1 MHAKVG
7 SLIDPAHTST
17 TPLIMHRIMQPAVFL
32 DRDNTLIANEGDLG
46 DPSRVELIDGVA
58 AGLRALRE
66 AGYRLIV
73 VTNQGGVARGKYTEN
88 DVDAVNQ
95 RIARL
100 VDEHAGASG
109 LIDRFY
115 YCPYHPEAT
124 VAEYRREHPWRK
136 PNPGMLV
143 QAARDLDLDLERS
156 WLIGDQMRD
165 IQAGHAAGCSTV
177 LVAEDATLIAEAHP
191 THAASSFAD
200 AVGRILKA
208 HPGDQGSRQWSEGSG
223 GQSAP
228 SAGSPPES
236 TGTEHG
242 SGAEG
247 TPSRSASKAS
257 SEPLLAVRR
266 AVQDLTEE
274 LRAERMQRM
283 EFTPMR
289 MVAGLTQLLVLLC
302 VLLGLLQV
310 QQSEVFFQWFI
321 AAVLLQLFVITML
334 LAESR

>member
-1 MHAKVG
+1 
-7 SLIDPAHTST
+7 
-17 TPLIMHRIMQPAVFL
+17 MQPAVFL
-32 DRDNTLIANEGDLG
+32 DRDNTLIANDGDLG
-46 DPSRVELIDGVA
+46 DPTRVTLIDGVA
-58 AGLRALRE
+58 KGLRALRE

-73 VTNQGGVARGKYTEN
+73 VTNQGGVARGKYTEA

-95 RIARL
+95 RIAGL

-165 IQAGHAAGCSTV
+165 IQAGHAAGCGTV
-177 LVAEDATLIAEAHP
+177 LVAEEATLVTEAHP
-191 THAASSFAD
+191 THAAHSFAE
-200 AVGRILKA
+200 AVRKILETK
-208 HPGDQGSRQWSEGSG
+208 PGERESRPWANGPSSRPSPSTG
-223 GQSAP
+223 AP
-228 SAGSPPES
+228 PRSAGGDRPADPDNP
-236 TGTEHG
+236 
-242 SGAEG
+242 
-247 TPSRSASKAS
+247 PSRSASGTS
-257 SEPLLAVRR
+257 NEPLNAVRR

-289 MVAGLTQLLVLLC
+289 MVAGLAQLLVLLC
-302 VLLGLLQV
+302 VLLGLLQL
-310 QQSEVFFQWFI
+310 QQTDVFLQWF
-321 AAVLLQLFVITML
+321 AAALLLQLFIITIL
-334 LAESR
+334 VAESK